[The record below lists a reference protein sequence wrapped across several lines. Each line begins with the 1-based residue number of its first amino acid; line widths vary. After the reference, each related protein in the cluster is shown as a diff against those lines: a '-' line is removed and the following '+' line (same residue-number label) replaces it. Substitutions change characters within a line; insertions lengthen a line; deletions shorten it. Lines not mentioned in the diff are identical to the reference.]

1 MYRYQ
6 CCVHL
11 TCLLPSLPLS
21 FFLLFPS
28 FLQNLIMAHALKRI
42 LFCTADTKKSLFA
55 MVARNPQT
63 GADGVYCHVFLLPSK
78 EKVGM
83 LTHSLSVPRTHWGSY
98 AIHNHV
104 FRKVPSWYQPRG
116 LKNGWLR
123 ACSSNRSPFKI
134 FALYKNRTLVTCTFS
149 NNNKMANFYAASTV
163 HVTIFSS
170 GVKF

>member
-1 MYRYQ
+1 MYQYQ

-11 TCLLPSLPLS
+11 TCLLPPLPLS

-78 EKVGM
+78 EKVRM
-83 LTHSLSVPRTHWGSY
+83 LIHCLYQEHIGEVMLYTIMCSEKFPLSINQEGLRTG
-98 AIHNHV
+98 
-104 FRKVPSWYQPRG
+104 G
-116 LKNGWLR
+116 
-123 ACSSNRSPFKI
+123 
-134 FALYKNRTLVTCTFS
+134 
-149 NNNKMANFYAASTV
+149 
-163 HVTIFSS
+163 
-170 GVKF
+170 

>member
-1 MYRYQ
+1 M
-6 CCVHL
+6 
-11 TCLLPSLPLS
+11 LLVNMEGVKVITADGQVNNVLVPVLCASDMPLPPLPLS

-42 LFCTADTKKSLFA
+42 LFCTADTKKYLFA

-104 FRKVPSWYQPRG
+104 FSLGINQER
-116 LKNGWLR
+116 LR
-123 ACSSNRSPFKI
+123 
-134 FALYKNRTLVTCTFS
+134 
-149 NNNKMANFYAASTV
+149 M
-163 HVTIFSS
+163 
-170 GVKF
+170 GG